1 MIRTTD
7 NGYLPKLVVINAHS
21 YNKMKK
27 SIFTLLIA
35 LVMIPTMAAAQRNLT
50 GKVIAQSDQTPM
62 PGAAVYWLNTTE
74 GVVTDLNGEFTIKRV
89 SGFNTLVVEY
99 LSMERVEME
108 IDKDTNDIC
117 IELREASVNIESVV
131 ISSTQ
136 RGNYA
141 KQSGITRQ
149 EQISFAGLCKMACC
163 SLAESFENSAS
174 VTVGYSDAIS
184 GARQIKM
191 LGLAG
196 TYTQI
201 LDENRPIMQGAGAA
215 YGLSYTPGMWLNSIQ
230 VSKGVASVTAGHE
243 AITGQI
249 NLEHRKP
256 TDDER
261 FFLNLYFDS
270 ELRPEINVSSA
281 IPLKEDKSL
290 STVIMAHGSLDTSSH
305 DMNHDGF
312 VDMPKANQINVANK
326 WLWQTP
332 TGIQLRWGW
341 KVVNENRLG
350 GQVGY
355 KKSLYDQMV
364 NDPLNTL
371 YGSKIHNR
379 NINAY
384 AKLGLPIGPE
394 RTFTGDMADAVQ
406 NNFAMILDYD
416 NYLTGSYFGLNTV
429 DVLENTLRFSGT
441 YAHYFSERSSLNAG
455 ASLYV
460 RLSDNEYVQRNP
472 IANSEN
478 PVWIGAANVIE
489 PGLFAEYTYNIE
501 EKFSLVVGLRGD
513 YAAIGGDYYI
523 TNKDNNRRFLITP
536 RSHIRWSITPRTTL
550 RASAG
555 LGSRRQN
562 LITDNIWMMTTSRDI
577 RFKDGFATGGDDMEQ
592 ALTVGGSISQT
603 FRLAQDDMATISF
616 DYFRSQFFNTMVFDQ
631 ETSDNSILIY
641 NSTGKSFTDNYQ
653 IDFNWTPFRGFDLFA
668 TFRYTNA
675 KMTLERNGEEILVE
689 RPLTSRYKGL
699 INIQYAVQRWVFDVT
714 AQLNGPVRLPQLD
727 GNLDAAVNNPTTSPI
742 YPMFYAQVS
751 YKISNLTLYA
761 GCENI
766 ANYIQGRGSHG
777 NKPIIMDGATP
788 YDPGFNSSMVWGP
801 LMGRKFYVGLR
812 LNIY

>member
-1 MIRTTD
+1 M
-7 NGYLPKLVVINAHS
+7 PSV
-21 YNKMKK
+21 
-27 SIFTLLIA
+27 A
-35 LVMIPTMAAAQRNLT
+35 LAQRTIT
-50 GKVIAQSDQTPM
+50 GKVVDADNNSPLI
-62 PGAAVYWLNTTE
+62 GASLYWKNTTA
-74 GVVTDLNGEFTIKRV
+74 GTTTTTDGSFSIRRVNGFE
-89 SGFNTLVVEY
+89 TLVVDY
-99 LSMERVEME
+99 LGYDIAEIEVSKEDNTLDIRLKPSAVDIDEVVVEGQ
-108 IDKDTNDIC
+108 
-117 IELREASVNIESVV
+117 
-131 ISSTQ
+131 Q

-141 KQSGITRQ
+141 KSGGITRQ

-281 IPLKEDKSL
+281 IPLLPDKSL
-290 STVIMAHGSLDTSSH
+290 STVIMAHGSLDTAQH
-305 DMNHDGF
+305 DMNGDGF
-312 VDMPKANQINVANK
+312 SDMPKANQINVANK
-326 WLWQTP
+326 WLWQNAD
-332 TGIQLRWGW
+332 GIQLRWGW

-350 GQVGY
+350 GQLGY
-355 KKSLYDQMV
+355 KKDMYEDMV
-364 NDPLNTL
+364 ADPFNSL

-384 AKLGLPIGPE
+384 AKLGIPVGYE
-394 RTFTGDMADAVQ
+394 RTFTGDPADAVQ
-406 NNFAMILDYD
+406 NNVAMILDYD
-416 NYLTGSYFGLNTV
+416 NYLTDSYFGLNKV
-429 DVLENTLRFSGT
+429 DVVENALRYNIT
-441 YAHYFSERSSLNAG
+441 YAHYFTQRSSLNAG
-455 ASLYV
+455 ASAYM
-460 RLSDNEYVQRNP
+460 RMMDNNYQQP
-472 IANSEN
+472 AIADGAPAEAWSF
-478 PVWIGAANVIE
+478 IGKSTLVE
-489 PGLFAEYTYNIE
+489 PGLFAEYTYQIE
-501 EKFSLVVGLRGD
+501 DKFSLVVGLRGD
-513 YAAIGGDYYI
+513 YSMIEGDYY
-523 TNKDNNRRFLITP
+523 NDAKGKLLVTP

-555 LGSRRQN
+555 MGYRRQN
-562 LITDNIWMMTTSRDI
+562 LVTDNIWMMTTSRHI
-577 RFKDGFATGGDDMEQ
+577 KFAGLDDDME
-592 ALTVGGSISQT
+592 AAATFGGSLSQT

-616 DYFRSQFFNTMVFDQ
+616 DYFRTQFFNTMVFDQ
-631 ETSDNSILIY
+631 ETADNSILIY
-641 NSTGKSFTDNYQ
+641 NSDGKSFTDNFQ

-675 KMTLERNGEEILVE
+675 KMTVERDGEQILVE

-699 INIQYAVQRWVFDVT
+699 INIQYAVRRWVFDAT
-714 AQLNGPVRLPQLD
+714 AQLNGPVRLPELD
-727 GNLDAAVNNPTTSPI
+727 GDLVKATENPNLSPI
-742 YPMFYAQVS
+742 YPMFFAQVS
-751 YKISNLTLYA
+751 YKISNLTLYL

-766 ANYIQGRGSHG
+766 ANYVQGHKGHGQAPILGSEAPF
-777 NKPIIMDGATP
+777 KE
-788 YDPGFNSSMVWGP
+788 GFNSSAVWGP
-801 LMGRKFYVGLR
+801 LMGRKFYIGLR
-812 LNIY
+812 LNLY

>member
-1 MIRTTD
+1 
-7 NGYLPKLVVINAHS
+7 
-21 YNKMKK
+21 MKK
-27 SIFTLLIA
+27 SIA
-35 LVMIPTMAAAQRNLT
+35 LSIIIMLCMPLMAFAQRTLT
-50 GKVIAQSDQTPM
+50 GKVIDAESGQPLI
-62 PGAAVYWLNTTE
+62 GASLYWKNTTA
-74 GVVTDLNGEFTIKRV
+74 GASTTLDGTFSIKRV
-89 SGFNTLVVEY
+89 AGFETLVVDY
-99 LSMERVEME
+99 LGYDIAEMLIE
-108 IDKDTNDIC
+108 DKHQNNIT
-117 IELREASVNIESVV
+117 IELRPSTVGIDEVV
-131 ISSTQ
+131 VEGQQ

-141 KQSGITRQ
+141 KTGGIMRQ

-261 FFLNLYFDS
+261 LFLNLYFDS
-270 ELRPEINVSSA
+270 ELRPEINISSA
-281 IPLKEDKSL
+281 IPLTKDKSL
-290 STVIMAHGSLDTSSH
+290 STVIMAHGSMHPMSH
-305 DMNHDGF
+305 DNNGDLF
-312 VDMPKANQINVANK
+312 VDMPKSDQINIANK
-326 WLWQTP
+326 WLWQNA
-332 TGIQLRWGW
+332 GGVQLRWGW

-350 GQVGY
+350 GAEGY
-355 KKSLYDQMV
+355 KADMYEQMIS
-364 NDPLNTL
+364 DPLNTL

-384 AKLGLPIGPE
+384 VKLGIPVGYE
-394 RTFTGDMADAVQ
+394 RTFTGDPNDAVQ
-406 NNFAMILDYD
+406 NNVAMILDYD
-416 NYLTGSYFGLNTV
+416 NYLTDSYFGINTV
-429 DVLENTLRFSGT
+429 DVIENAFRFNAT
-441 YAHYFSERSSLNAG
+441 YAHYFTQRSSLNVG
-455 ASLYV
+455 ASAYLRMMNNNYLQQHV
-460 RLSDNEYVQRNP
+460 VDAKPAKAWDFMGKSLL
-472 IANSEN
+472 A
-478 PVWIGAANVIE
+478 E

-513 YAAIGGDYYI
+513 YSTIAGDYYY
-523 TNKDNNRRFLITP
+523 TPENRGEVLITP

-555 LGSRRQN
+555 MGYRRQN
-562 LITDNIWMMTTSRDI
+562 LVTDNIWMMTTSRDI
-577 RFKDGFATGGDDMEQ
+577 RFAGLNNDME
-592 ALTVGGSISQT
+592 AAATFGGSIAQT
-603 FRLAQDDMATISF
+603 FHLAGDDQATISF
-616 DYFRSQFFNTMVFDQ
+616 DYFRTQFFNTMVFDQ
-631 ETSDNSILIY
+631 ETADNSILIY
-641 NSTGKSFTDNYQ
+641 NSHGRSFTDNYQ

-675 KMTLERNGEEILVE
+675 KMTLERGDDSYLVE
-689 RPLTSRYKGL
+689 RPLTSRFKGL
-699 INIQYAVQRWVFDVT
+699 INIQYAVGRWVFDAT
-714 AQLNGPVRLPQLD
+714 AQLNGPMRLPELD
-727 GNLDAAVNNPTTSPI
+727 GDLAKAQSDPELSPI
-742 YPMFYAQVS
+742 YPMFFAQVS
-751 YKISNLTLYA
+751 YKISNLTIYA

-766 ANYIQGRGSHG
+766 GNYKQPH
-777 NKPIIMDGATP
+777 PIVGADAP
-788 YDPGFNSSMVWGP
+788 YAPGFNSSMVWGP
-801 LMGRKFYVGLR
+801 LTGVKGYVGIR

>member
-1 MIRTTD
+1 MFI
-7 NGYLPKLVVINAHS
+7 LCQPMVAMAQKSLV
-21 YNKMKK
+21 
-27 SIFTLLIA
+27 
-35 LVMIPTMAAAQRNLT
+35 
-50 GKVIAQSDQTPM
+50 GKVVDADSGQPLI
-62 PGAAVYWLNTTE
+62 GASIYWKNTTA
-74 GVVTDLNGEFTIKRV
+74 GATTSTDGSFSLRRV
-89 SGFNTLVVEY
+89 SGFDTLVVDY
-99 LSMERVEME
+99 LGYDLYSEEVDRESNNL
-108 IDKDTNDIC
+108 T
-117 IELREASVNIESVV
+117 IELKSSAVDIDEVV
-131 ISSTQ
+131 VEGQQ

-141 KQSGITRQ
+141 KQGGITRQ

-281 IPLKEDKSL
+281 IPLTPDKSL
-290 STVIMAHGSLDTSSH
+290 STVIMAHGSLDTAQH
-305 DMNHDGF
+305 DMNKDGF
-312 VDMPKANQINVANK
+312 ADMPKANQINVANK
-326 WLWQTP
+326 WLWQNA
-332 TGIQLRWGW
+332 GGVQLRWGW
-341 KVVNENRLG
+341 KVVNENRVG
-350 GQVGY
+350 GQIGY
-355 KKSLYDQMV
+355 KRDMYEQMMA
-364 NDPLNTL
+364 NPLGMP

-384 AKLGLPIGPE
+384 AKLGIPVGFE
-394 RTFTGDMADAVQ
+394 RTFTGDPDDAVQ

-416 NYLTGSYFGLNTV
+416 NYLTDSYFGVNTV
-429 DVLENTLRFSGT
+429 DVVENALRFNAT
-441 YAHYFSERSSLNAG
+441 YAHYFTQRSSLNAG
-455 ASLYV
+455 ASAYV
-460 RLSDNEYVQRNP
+460 RMMDNDYLQQAVSGSDGSSVVSPMWSLRGRSM
-472 IANSEN
+472 IA
-478 PVWIGAANVIE
+478 E
-489 PGLFAEYTYNIE
+489 PGIFAEYTYQIE
-501 EKFSLVVGLRGD
+501 EKFSLVVGVRGD
-513 YAAIGGDYYI
+513 YSMTNGEYYI
-523 TNKDNNRRFLITP
+523 ANDKGRMLFTP
-536 RSHIRWSITPRTTL
+536 RSHIRWSITPSTTL

-555 LGSRRQN
+555 MGYRRQN
-562 LITDNIWMMTTSRDI
+562 LVTDNIWMMTSSRNILLTDAFM
-577 RFKDGFATGGDDMEQ
+577 RDGNDME
-592 ALTVGGSISQT
+592 AAATFGGSLSQT

-616 DYFRSQFFNTMVFDQ
+616 DYFRTQFFNTMVFDQ
-631 ETSDNSILIY
+631 ETADNTTLIY
-641 NSTGKSFTDNYQ
+641 NSHDRSFTDNYQ

-675 KMTLERNGEEILVE
+675 KITLDRDGEKVMVE

-699 INIQYAVQRWVFDVT
+699 INIQYAVGRWVFDAT
-714 AQLNGPVRLPQLD
+714 AQVNGPMRLPQLD
-727 GNLDAAVNNPTTSPI
+727 GDMDKAVNNPDLSPV
-742 YPMFYAQVS
+742 YPMFFAQVS
-751 YKISNLTLYA
+751 YKISNLTLYL

-766 ANYIQGRGSHG
+766 ANYLQGTKGHG
-777 NKPIIMDGATP
+777 TKPILGGDAP
-788 YDPGFNSSMVWGP
+788 YAPGFNSSAVWGP
-801 LMGRKFYVGLR
+801 LMGRKFYIGLR
-812 LNIY
+812 LNLY

>member
-1 MIRTTD
+1 MR
-7 NGYLPKLVVINAHS
+7 
-21 YNKMKK
+21 K
-27 SIFTLLIA
+27 SIIIALIA
-35 LVMIPTMAAAQRNLT
+35 ILCLPFAAAAQRTLS
-50 GKVIAQSDQTPM
+50 GKVTDEATHQPLV
-62 PGAAVYWLNTTE
+62 GATLYWKNTTA
-74 GVVTDLNGEFTIKRV
+74 GATTSTDGSYSLKRV
-89 SGFNTLVVEY
+89 SGFDTLVVDY
-99 LSMERVEME
+99 LGYDIVEME
-108 IDKDTNDIC
+108 VSKDVTGLD
-117 IELREASVNIESVV
+117 IELKPSAVDIDEVV
-131 ISSTQ
+131 VEGQQ
-136 RGNYA
+136 RGNFS
-141 KQSGITRQ
+141 KSSGITRQ

-270 ELRPEINVSSA
+270 ELRPEINISSA
-281 IPLKEDKSL
+281 IPLTHDKSL
-290 STVIMAHGSLDTSSH
+290 STVIMAHGSLDTATH
-305 DMNHDGF
+305 DMNKDGF

-326 WLWQTP
+326 WLWQNAA
-332 TGIQLRWGW
+332 GVQLRWGW
-341 KVVNENRLG
+341 KFVNENRIG
-350 GQVGY
+350 GALGY
-355 KKSLYDQMV
+355 KKDMYDELLE
-364 NDPLNTL
+364 NPLGTP

-384 AKLGLPIGPE
+384 AKLGIPIGYE
-394 RTFTGDMADAVQ
+394 RTFTGDPNDAVQ
-406 NNFAMILDYD
+406 NNIAMILDYD
-416 NYLTGSYFGLNTV
+416 NYLTDSYFGVNTA
-429 DVLENTLRFSGT
+429 DVLENTFRYNIT
-441 YAHYFSERSSLNAG
+441 YAHYFTQRSSLNVG
-455 ASLYV
+455 ASAYV
-460 RLSDNEYVQRNP
+460 RMMNNDYLQQSVSEAGVINP
-472 IANSEN
+472 EWPFKGKALL
-478 PVWIGAANVIE
+478 AE
-489 PGLFAEYTYNIE
+489 PGLFAEYTYQIE

-513 YAAIGGDYYI
+513 YSMVDGEYY
-523 TNKDNNRRFLITP
+523 TKDNRAKLLVTP

-555 LGSRRQN
+555 MGYRRQN
-562 LITDNIWMMTTSRDI
+562 LVTDNIWMMTTSRNI
-577 RFKDGFATGGDDMEQ
+577 QFAGLEDDME
-592 ALTVGGSISQT
+592 AAATFGGSLSQT
-603 FRLAQDDMATISF
+603 FRLAGDDQTTISV
-616 DYFRSQFFNTMVFDQ
+616 DYFRTQFFNTMVFDQ
-631 ETSDNSILIY
+631 ETDDNTILIY
-641 NSTGKSFTDNYQ
+641 NSKGKSFTDNYQ

-675 KMTLERNGEEILVE
+675 KMTVERDGKDILVE

-714 AQLNGPVRLPQLD
+714 AQLNGPVRLPELEGD
-727 GNLDAAVNNPTTSPI
+727 MVAAVENPNLSPI
-742 YPMFYAQVS
+742 YPMFFAQVS
-751 YKISNLTLYA
+751 YKMSNLTLYL

-766 ANYIQGRGSHG
+766 ANYVQGHNGHGQAPILGS
-777 NKPIIMDGATP
+777 ATP
-788 YDPGFNSSMVWGP
+788 YAEGFNSSAVWGP
-801 LMGRKFYVGLR
+801 LMGRKFYIGLR

>member
-1 MIRTTD
+1 
-7 NGYLPKLVVINAHS
+7 
-21 YNKMKK
+21 MKK
-27 SIFTLLIA
+27 SLIILIAMLLLPLVAMAQKNFTGRVVDADTEQPLVGATIYWQNTTAGATTSTDGSFTL
-35 LVMIPTMAAAQRNLT
+35 R
-50 GKVIAQSDQTPM
+50 
-62 PGAAVYWLNTTE
+62 
-74 GVVTDLNGEFTIKRV
+74 RV
-89 SGFNTLVVEY
+89 AGFDTLVVEY
-99 LSMERVEME
+99 LGYDTKSLD
-108 IDKDTNDIC
+108 IDRDASDLT
-117 IELREASVNIESVV
+117 IELNASAVDIDAVVIESA
-131 ISSTQ
+131 Q

-270 ELRPEINVSSA
+270 ELRPEINLSSA
-281 IPLKEDKSL
+281 IPLTKDKSL
-290 STVIMAHGSLDTSSH
+290 STVIMAHGSLDTATH
-305 DMNHDGF
+305 DMNEDGF

-332 TGIQLRWGW
+332 NGTQLRWGW
-341 KVVNENRLG
+341 KVVNENRVG
-350 GQVGY
+350 GEVGY
-355 KKSLYDQMV
+355 KKDMYEQMLA
-364 NDPLNTL
+364 DPLNTL

-406 NNFAMILDYD
+406 NNFAMIFDYD
-416 NYLTGSYFGLNTV
+416 NYLTDSYFGLNTV
-429 DVLENTLRFSGT
+429 DVKENTFRFSGT
-441 YAHYFSERSSLNAG
+441 YAHYFSERSSLNVG
-455 ASLYV
+455 ASLYA
-460 RLSDNEYVQRNP
+460 RMAGNDYVQGNP
-472 IANSEN
+472 LWSNTINTLWAGDAT
-478 PVWIGAANVIE
+478 IIE
-489 PGLFAEYTYNIE
+489 PGIFAEYTYNIE

-513 YAAIGGDYYI
+513 YSAVYGDYYI
-523 TNKDNNRRFLITP
+523 QSKDANSRFLITP

-562 LITDNIWMMTTSRDI
+562 LVTDNIWMMTTSREI
-577 RFKDGFATGGDDMEQ
+577 RFKDDFVAMGDDMEQ
-592 ALTVGGSISQT
+592 ALTVGGSLSQT
-603 FRLAQDDMATISF
+603 FRLAQDDQATISF

-631 ETSDNSILIY
+631 ETADNSILIY
-641 NSTGKSFTDNYQ
+641 NTTGKSFTDNYQ

-675 KMTLERNGEEILVE
+675 KMTLERDGKQYLVE

-699 INIQYAVQRWVFDVT
+699 INIQYAVRRWVFDAT

-727 GNLDAAVNNPTTSPI
+727 GNLDAAINTPQMSPI
-742 YPMFYAQVS
+742 YPMFFAQVS
-751 YKISNLTLYA
+751 YKISNLTLYV

-766 ANYIQGRGSHG
+766 ANYIQGRKERG
-777 NKPIIMDGATP
+777 NKPIIMEGANA
-788 YDPGFNSSMVWGP
+788 YEPGFNSSMVWGP
-801 LMGRKFYVGLR
+801 LMGRKFYIGLR
-812 LNIY
+812 LNLY

>member
-1 MIRTTD
+1 
-7 NGYLPKLVVINAHS
+7 
-21 YNKMKK
+21 MKK
-27 SIFTLLIA
+27 SIFLLLA
-35 LVMIPTMAAAQRNLT
+35 LIVLMPSVALAQRTIT
-50 GKVIAQSDQTPM
+50 GKVVDKDNNSPLI
-62 PGAAVYWLNTTE
+62 GASLYWKNTTA
-74 GVVTDLNGEFTIKRV
+74 GTTTTTDGSFSIRRVNGFE
-89 SGFNTLVVEY
+89 TLVVDY
-99 LSMERVEME
+99 LGYDIAEIEVGKEENSLDIRLKPSAVDIDEVVVEGQ
-108 IDKDTNDIC
+108 
-117 IELREASVNIESVV
+117 
-131 ISSTQ
+131 Q

-141 KQSGITRQ
+141 KSGGITRQ

-281 IPLKEDKSL
+281 IPLLPDKSL
-290 STVIMAHGSLDTSSH
+290 STVIMAHGSLDTAQH
-305 DMNHDGF
+305 DMNGDGF
-312 VDMPKANQINVANK
+312 SDMPKANQINVANK
-326 WLWQTP
+326 WLWQNAD
-332 TGIQLRWGW
+332 GIQLRWGW

-350 GQVGY
+350 GQLGY
-355 KKSLYDQMV
+355 KKDMYEDMV
-364 NDPLNTL
+364 ADPFNSL

-384 AKLGLPIGPE
+384 AKLGIPVGYE
-394 RTFTGDMADAVQ
+394 RTFTGDPADAVQ
-406 NNFAMILDYD
+406 NNVAMILDYD
-416 NYLTGSYFGLNTV
+416 NYLTDSYFGLNKV
-429 DVLENTLRFSGT
+429 DVVENALRYNIT
-441 YAHYFSERSSLNAG
+441 YAHYFTQRSSLNAG
-455 ASLYV
+455 ASAYM
-460 RLSDNEYVQRNP
+460 RMMDNNYLQP
-472 IANSEN
+472 AIAGGAPAEAWSF
-478 PVWIGAANVIE
+478 IGKSTLVE
-489 PGLFAEYTYNIE
+489 PGLFAEYTYQIE
-501 EKFSLVVGLRGD
+501 DKFSLVVGLRGD
-513 YAAIGGDYYI
+513 YSMIEGDYY
-523 TNKDNNRRFLITP
+523 NDVKGKLLVTP

-555 LGSRRQN
+555 MGYRRQN
-562 LITDNIWMMTTSRDI
+562 LVTDNIWMMTTSRHI
-577 RFKDGFATGGDDMEQ
+577 KFAGLEDDME
-592 ALTVGGSISQT
+592 AAATFGGSLSQT

-616 DYFRSQFFNTMVFDQ
+616 DYFRTQFFNTMVFDQ
-631 ETSDNSILIY
+631 ETADNSILIY
-641 NSTGKSFTDNYQ
+641 NSDGKSFTDNYQ

-675 KMTLERNGEEILVE
+675 KMTVERDGEQILVE

-699 INIQYAVQRWVFDVT
+699 INIQYAVRRWVFDAT
-714 AQLNGPVRLPQLD
+714 AQLNGPVRLPELD
-727 GNLDAAVNNPTTSPI
+727 GDLLKATENPNLSPI
-742 YPMFYAQVS
+742 YPMFFAQVS
-751 YKISNLTLYA
+751 YKISNLTLYL

-766 ANYIQGRGSHG
+766 ANYVQGHKGHGQAPILGSEAPF
-777 NKPIIMDGATP
+777 KE
-788 YDPGFNSSMVWGP
+788 GFNSSAVWGP
-801 LMGRKFYVGLR
+801 LMGRKFYIGLR
-812 LNIY
+812 LNLY

>member
-1 MIRTTD
+1 M
-7 NGYLPKLVVINAHS
+7 A
-21 YNKMKK
+21 
-27 SIFTLLIA
+27 LIVLMPSVA
-35 LVMIPTMAAAQRNLT
+35 LAQRTIT
-50 GKVIAQSDQTPM
+50 GKVVDADNNSPLI
-62 PGAAVYWLNTTE
+62 GASLYWKNTTA
-74 GVVTDLNGEFTIKRV
+74 GTTTTTDGSFSIRRVNGFE
-89 SGFNTLVVEY
+89 TLVVDY
-99 LSMERVEME
+99 LGYDIAEIEVGKEENSLDIRLKPSAVDIDEVVVEGQ
-108 IDKDTNDIC
+108 
-117 IELREASVNIESVV
+117 
-131 ISSTQ
+131 Q

-141 KQSGITRQ
+141 KSGGITRQ

-281 IPLKEDKSL
+281 IPLLPDKSL
-290 STVIMAHGSLDTSSH
+290 STVIMAHGSLDTAQH
-305 DMNHDGF
+305 DMNGDGF
-312 VDMPKANQINVANK
+312 SDMPKANQINVANK
-326 WLWQTP
+326 WLWQNAD
-332 TGIQLRWGW
+332 GIQLRWGW

-350 GQVGY
+350 GQLGY
-355 KKSLYDQMV
+355 KKDMYEDMV
-364 NDPLNTL
+364 ADPFNSL

-384 AKLGLPIGPE
+384 AKLGIPVGYE
-394 RTFTGDMADAVQ
+394 RTFTGDPADAVQ
-406 NNFAMILDYD
+406 NNVAMILDYD
-416 NYLTGSYFGLNTV
+416 NYLTDSYFGLNKV
-429 DVLENTLRFSGT
+429 EVVENALRYNIT
-441 YAHYFSERSSLNAG
+441 YAHYFTQRSSLNAG
-455 ASLYV
+455 ASAYM
-460 RLSDNEYVQRNP
+460 RMMDNNYQQP
-472 IANSEN
+472 AIAGGAPAEAWSF
-478 PVWIGAANVIE
+478 IGKSTLVE
-489 PGLFAEYTYNIE
+489 PGLFAEYTYQIE
-501 EKFSLVVGLRGD
+501 DKFSLVVGLRGD
-513 YAAIGGDYYI
+513 YSMIEGDYY
-523 TNKDNNRRFLITP
+523 NDAKGKLLVTP

-555 LGSRRQN
+555 LGYRRQN
-562 LITDNIWMMTTSRDI
+562 LVTDNIWMMTTSRDI
-577 RFKDGFATGGDDMEQ
+577 KFAGLEDDME
-592 ALTVGGSISQT
+592 AAATFGGSLSQT

-616 DYFRSQFFNTMVFDQ
+616 DYFRTQFFNTMVFDQ
-631 ETSDNSILIY
+631 ETADNSILIY
-641 NSTGKSFTDNYQ
+641 NSDGKSFTDNYQ

-675 KMTLERNGEEILVE
+675 KMTVERDGEQILVE

-699 INIQYAVQRWVFDVT
+699 INIQYAVRRWVFDAT
-714 AQLNGPVRLPQLD
+714 AQLNGPVRLPELD
-727 GNLDAAVNNPTTSPI
+727 GDLLKATENPNLSPI
-742 YPMFYAQVS
+742 YPMFFAQVS
-751 YKISNLTLYA
+751 YKISNLTLYL

-766 ANYIQGRGSHG
+766 ANYVQGHKGHGQAPILGSEAPF
-777 NKPIIMDGATP
+777 KE
-788 YDPGFNSSMVWGP
+788 GFNSSAVWGP
-801 LMGRKFYVGLR
+801 LMGRKFYIGLR
-812 LNIY
+812 LNLY

>member
-1 MIRTTD
+1 
-7 NGYLPKLVVINAHS
+7 
-21 YNKMKK
+21 MKK
-27 SIFTLLIA
+27 SIFLLLA
-35 LVMIPTMAAAQRNLT
+35 LIVLMPSVALAQRTIT
-50 GKVIAQSDQTPM
+50 GKVVDADNNSPLI
-62 PGAAVYWLNTTE
+62 GASLYWKNTTA
-74 GVVTDLNGEFTIKRV
+74 GTTTTTDGSFSIRRVNGFE
-89 SGFNTLVVEY
+89 TLVVDY
-99 LSMERVEME
+99 LGYDIAEIEVGKEENTLDIRLKPSALDIDEVVVEGQ
-108 IDKDTNDIC
+108 
-117 IELREASVNIESVV
+117 
-131 ISSTQ
+131 Q

-141 KQSGITRQ
+141 KSGGITRQ

-281 IPLKEDKSL
+281 IPLLPDKSL
-290 STVIMAHGSLDTSSH
+290 STVIMAHGSLDTAQH
-305 DMNHDGF
+305 DMNGDGF
-312 VDMPKANQINVANK
+312 SDMPKANQINVANK
-326 WLWQTP
+326 WLWQNA
-332 TGIQLRWGW
+332 GGVQLRWGW

-350 GQVGY
+350 GQLGY
-355 KKSLYDQMV
+355 KKDMYEDMV
-364 NDPLNTL
+364 ADPFNSL

-384 AKLGLPIGPE
+384 AKLGIPVGYE
-394 RTFTGDMADAVQ
+394 RTFTGDPADAVQ
-406 NNFAMILDYD
+406 NNVAMILDYD
-416 NYLTGSYFGLNTV
+416 NYLTDSYFGLNKV
-429 DVLENTLRFSGT
+429 DVVENALRYNIT
-441 YAHYFSERSSLNAG
+441 YAHYFTQRSSLNAG
-455 ASLYV
+455 ASAYM
-460 RLSDNEYVQRNP
+460 RMMDNNYQQPAIEGGAP
-472 IANSEN
+472 AEAWSF
-478 PVWIGAANVIE
+478 IGKSTLVE
-489 PGLFAEYTYNIE
+489 PGLFAEYTYQIE
-501 EKFSLVVGLRGD
+501 DKFSLVVGLRGD
-513 YAAIGGDYYI
+513 YSMIEGDYY
-523 TNKDNNRRFLITP
+523 NDVKGKLLVTP

-555 LGSRRQN
+555 MGYRRQN
-562 LITDNIWMMTTSRDI
+562 LVTDNIWMMTTSRHI
-577 RFKDGFATGGDDMEQ
+577 KFAGLTDDME
-592 ALTVGGSISQT
+592 AAATFGGSLSQT
-603 FRLAQDDMATISF
+603 FHLAQDDMATISF
-616 DYFRSQFFNTMVFDQ
+616 DYFRTQFFNTMVFDQ
-631 ETSDNSILIY
+631 ETADNSILIY
-641 NSTGKSFTDNYQ
+641 NSDGKSFTDNYQ

-675 KMTLERNGEEILVE
+675 KMTVKRDGEQILVE

-699 INIQYAVQRWVFDVT
+699 INIQYAVRRWVFDAT
-714 AQLNGPVRLPQLD
+714 AQLNGPVRLPELD
-727 GNLDAAVNNPTTSPI
+727 GDLVKATENPNLSPI
-742 YPMFYAQVS
+742 YPMFFAQVS
-751 YKISNLTLYA
+751 YKISNLTLYL

-766 ANYIQGRGSHG
+766 ANYVQGHKGHGQAPILGSEAPF
-777 NKPIIMDGATP
+777 KE
-788 YDPGFNSSMVWGP
+788 GFNSSAVWGP
-801 LMGRKFYVGLR
+801 LMGRKFYIGLR
-812 LNIY
+812 LNLY

>member
-1 MIRTTD
+1 M
-7 NGYLPKLVVINAHS
+7 A
-21 YNKMKK
+21 
-27 SIFTLLIA
+27 LIVLMPSVA
-35 LVMIPTMAAAQRNLT
+35 LAQRTIT
-50 GKVIAQSDQTPM
+50 GKVVDADNNSPLI
-62 PGAAVYWLNTTE
+62 GASLYWKNTTA
-74 GVVTDLNGEFTIKRV
+74 GTTTTTDGSFSIRRVNGFE
-89 SGFNTLVVEY
+89 TLVVDY
-99 LSMERVEME
+99 LGYDIAEIEVGKEDNTLDIRLKPSAVDIDEVVVEGQ
-108 IDKDTNDIC
+108 
-117 IELREASVNIESVV
+117 
-131 ISSTQ
+131 Q

-141 KQSGITRQ
+141 KSGGITRQ

-281 IPLKEDKSL
+281 IPLLPDKSL
-290 STVIMAHGSLDTSSH
+290 STVIMAHGSLDTAQH
-305 DMNHDGF
+305 DMNGDGF
-312 VDMPKANQINVANK
+312 SDMPKANQINVANK
-326 WLWQTP
+326 WLWQNA
-332 TGIQLRWGW
+332 GGVQLRWGW

-350 GQVGY
+350 GQLGY
-355 KKSLYDQMV
+355 KKDMYEDMV
-364 NDPLNTL
+364 ADPFNSL

-384 AKLGLPIGPE
+384 AKLGIPVGYE
-394 RTFTGDMADAVQ
+394 RTFTGDPADAVQ
-406 NNFAMILDYD
+406 NNVAMILDYD
-416 NYLTGSYFGLNTV
+416 NYLTDSYFGLNKV
-429 DVLENTLRFSGT
+429 DVVENALRYNIT
-441 YAHYFSERSSLNAG
+441 YAHYFTQRSSLNAG
-455 ASLYV
+455 ASAYM
-460 RLSDNEYVQRNP
+460 RMMDNNYQQP
-472 IANSEN
+472 AIAGGAPAEAWSF
-478 PVWIGAANVIE
+478 IGKSTLVE
-489 PGLFAEYTYNIE
+489 PGLFAEYTYQIE
-501 EKFSLVVGLRGD
+501 DKFSLVVGLRGD
-513 YAAIGGDYYI
+513 YSMIEGDYY
-523 TNKDNNRRFLITP
+523 NDVKGKLLVTP

-555 LGSRRQN
+555 MGYRRQN
-562 LITDNIWMMTTSRDI
+562 LVTDNIWMMTTSRHI
-577 RFKDGFATGGDDMEQ
+577 KFAGLEDDME
-592 ALTVGGSISQT
+592 AAATFGGSLSQT

-616 DYFRSQFFNTMVFDQ
+616 DYFRTQFFNTMVFDQ
-631 ETSDNSILIY
+631 ETADNSILIY
-641 NSTGKSFTDNYQ
+641 NSDGKSFTDNYQ

-675 KMTLERNGEEILVE
+675 KMTVERDGEQILVE

-699 INIQYAVQRWVFDVT
+699 INIQYAVRRWVFDAT
-714 AQLNGPVRLPQLD
+714 AQLNGPVRLPELD
-727 GNLDAAVNNPTTSPI
+727 GDLLKATENPNLSPI
-742 YPMFYAQVS
+742 YPMFFAQVS
-751 YKISNLTLYA
+751 YKISNLTLYL

-766 ANYIQGRGSHG
+766 ANYVQGHKGHGQAPILGSEA
-777 NKPIIMDGATP
+777 PFEE
-788 YDPGFNSSMVWGP
+788 GFNSSAVWGP
-801 LMGRKFYVGLR
+801 LMGRKFYIGLR
-812 LNIY
+812 LNLY

>member
-1 MIRTTD
+1 MALLCLPMIA
-7 NGYLPKLVVINAHS
+7 V
-21 YNKMKK
+21 
-27 SIFTLLIA
+27 
-35 LVMIPTMAAAQRNLT
+35 AQRTVT
-50 GKVIAQSDQTPM
+50 GKIIDADTNEPLI
-62 PGAAVYWLNTTE
+62 GATVYWKNTTA
-74 GVVTDLNGEFTIKRV
+74 GATSTADGSFSIKRV
-89 SGFNTLVVEY
+89 SGFDTLVIDFLGYDTQEQDMSNKDINNINIALKPSATGIEEVVVEG
-99 LSMERVEME
+99 M
-108 IDKDTNDIC
+108 
-117 IELREASVNIESVV
+117 
-131 ISSTQ
+131 Q

-141 KQSGITRQ
+141 SASGITRK

-281 IPLKEDKSL
+281 IPLKKDKSL
-290 STVIMAHGSLDTSSH
+290 STVIMAHGSLDTSRH
-305 DMNHDGF
+305 DMNGDGF

-332 TGIQLRWGW
+332 DGIQLRWGW
-341 KVVNENRLG
+341 KVVNENRVG
-350 GQVGY
+350 GQMEY
-355 KKSLYDQMV
+355 RKDMYDELLS
-364 NDPLNTL
+364 NPLGTP

-384 AKLGLPIGPE
+384 AKLGIPIGPE
-394 RTFTGDMADAVQ
+394 KSFTGNPDDAVQ

-416 NYLTGSYFGLNTV
+416 NYLTDSYFGLNTV
-429 DVLENTLRFSGT
+429 DVTENTFRFSGT
-441 YAHYFSERSSLNAG
+441 YAHYFTERSSLNVGASAYVRMMNNNYIQKGVDAAG
-455 ASLYV
+455 AITQPWDFVGKSVL
-460 RLSDNEYVQRNP
+460 
-472 IANSEN
+472 A
-478 PVWIGAANVIE
+478 E
-489 PGLFAEYTYNIE
+489 PGVFAEYTYNIE
-501 EKFSLVVGLRGD
+501 EKFSLVVGVRGD
-513 YAAIGGDYYI
+513 YSMTNGKYYYDG
-523 TNKDNNRRFLITP
+523 NKGKFLFTP

-555 LGSRRQN
+555 MGYRRQN
-562 LITDNIWMMTTSRDI
+562 LVTDNIWMMTTSRNI
-577 RFKDGFATGGDDMEQ
+577 KFAGLSDDME
-592 ALTVGGSISQT
+592 AAATFGGSISQT
-603 FRLAQDDMATISF
+603 FRLAYDDQATISF
-616 DYFRSQFFNTMVFDQ
+616 DYFRTQFFNTMVFDQ
-631 ETSDNSILIY
+631 ETADNTTLIY
-641 NSTGKSFTDNYQ
+641 NSYSKSFTDNYQ
-653 IDFNWTPFRGFDLFA
+653 IDFNWTPFKGFDLFA

-675 KMTLERNGEEILVE
+675 KMTLERDGEKYLVE

-699 INIQYAVQRWVFDVT
+699 INIQYAVRRWVFDAT
-714 AQLNGPVRLPQLD
+714 AQINGPMRLPQLD
-727 GNLDAAVNNPTTSPI
+727 GDLTKAQSNPDLSPV
-742 YPMFYAQVS
+742 YPMFFAQVS
-751 YKISNLTLYA
+751 YKISNLTLYL

-766 ANYIQGRGSHG
+766 ANYMQGRKGHG
-777 NKPIIMDGATP
+777 NKPIIMEGPTA

-801 LMGRKFYVGLR
+801 LMGRKFYIGLR
-812 LNIY
+812 LNLY

>member
-1 MIRTTD
+1 M
-7 NGYLPKLVVINAHS
+7 A
-21 YNKMKK
+21 
-27 SIFTLLIA
+27 LIVLMPSVA
-35 LVMIPTMAAAQRNLT
+35 LAQRTIT
-50 GKVIAQSDQTPM
+50 GKVVDADNNSPLI
-62 PGAAVYWLNTTE
+62 GASLYWKNTTA
-74 GVVTDLNGEFTIKRV
+74 GTTTTTDGSFSIRRVNGFE
-89 SGFNTLVVEY
+89 TLVVDY
-99 LSMERVEME
+99 LGYDIAEIEVGKEENTLDIRLKPSALDIDEVVVEGQ
-108 IDKDTNDIC
+108 
-117 IELREASVNIESVV
+117 
-131 ISSTQ
+131 Q

-141 KQSGITRQ
+141 KSGGITRQ

-281 IPLKEDKSL
+281 IPLLPDKSL
-290 STVIMAHGSLDTSSH
+290 STVIMAHGSLDTAQH
-305 DMNHDGF
+305 DMNGDGF
-312 VDMPKANQINVANK
+312 SDMPKANQINVANK
-326 WLWQTP
+326 WLWQNA
-332 TGIQLRWGW
+332 GGVQLRWGW

-350 GQVGY
+350 GQLGY
-355 KKSLYDQMV
+355 KKDMYEDMV
-364 NDPLNTL
+364 ADPFNSL

-384 AKLGLPIGPE
+384 AKLGIPVGYE
-394 RTFTGDMADAVQ
+394 RTFTGDPADAVQ
-406 NNFAMILDYD
+406 NNVAMILDYD
-416 NYLTGSYFGLNTV
+416 NYLTDSYFGLNKV
-429 DVLENTLRFSGT
+429 DVVENALRYNIT
-441 YAHYFSERSSLNAG
+441 YAHYFTQRSSLNAG
-455 ASLYV
+455 ASAYM
-460 RLSDNEYVQRNP
+460 RMMDNNYQQPAIEGGAP
-472 IANSEN
+472 AEAWSF
-478 PVWIGAANVIE
+478 IGKSTLVE
-489 PGLFAEYTYNIE
+489 PGLFAEYTYQIE
-501 EKFSLVVGLRGD
+501 DKFSLVVGLRGD
-513 YAAIGGDYYI
+513 YSMIEGDYY
-523 TNKDNNRRFLITP
+523 NDVKGKLLVTP

-555 LGSRRQN
+555 MGYRRQN
-562 LITDNIWMMTTSRDI
+562 LVTDNIWMMTTSRHI
-577 RFKDGFATGGDDMEQ
+577 KFAGLTDDME
-592 ALTVGGSISQT
+592 AAATFGGSLSQT
-603 FRLAQDDMATISF
+603 FHLAQDDMATISF
-616 DYFRSQFFNTMVFDQ
+616 DYFRTQFFNTMVFDQ
-631 ETSDNSILIY
+631 ETADNSILIY
-641 NSTGKSFTDNYQ
+641 NSDGKSFTDNYQ

-675 KMTLERNGEEILVE
+675 KMTVKRDGEQILVE

-699 INIQYAVQRWVFDVT
+699 INIQYAVRRWVFDAT
-714 AQLNGPVRLPQLD
+714 AQLNGPVRLPELD
-727 GNLDAAVNNPTTSPI
+727 GDLVKATENPNLSPI
-742 YPMFYAQVS
+742 YPMFFAQVS
-751 YKISNLTLYA
+751 YKISNLTLYL

-766 ANYIQGRGSHG
+766 ANYVQGHKGHGQAPILGSEAPF
-777 NKPIIMDGATP
+777 KE
-788 YDPGFNSSMVWGP
+788 GFNSSAVWGP
-801 LMGRKFYVGLR
+801 LMGRKFYIGLR
-812 LNIY
+812 LNLY

>member
-1 MIRTTD
+1 MLSLPLVAMAQKNFTGRVVDADTEQPLVGATIYWQNTTAGATTSTD
-7 NGYLPKLVVINAHS
+7 GS
-21 YNKMKK
+21 
-27 SIFTLLIA
+27 FTL
-35 LVMIPTMAAAQRNLT
+35 R
-50 GKVIAQSDQTPM
+50 
-62 PGAAVYWLNTTE
+62 
-74 GVVTDLNGEFTIKRV
+74 RV
-89 SGFNTLVVEY
+89 AGFDTLVVEY
-99 LSMERVEME
+99 LGYDTKSLD
-108 IDKDTNDIC
+108 IDRDASDLT
-117 IELREASVNIESVV
+117 IELDASAVDIDAVVIESA
-131 ISSTQ
+131 Q

-261 FFLNLYFDS
+261 LFLNLYFDS
-270 ELRPEINVSSA
+270 ELRPEINLSSA
-281 IPLKEDKSL
+281 IPLTKDKSL
-290 STVIMAHGSLDTSSH
+290 STVIMAHGSMHPMSH
-305 DMNHDGF
+305 DDNGDGF
-312 VDMPKANQINVANK
+312 VDMPKSHQINVANK
-326 WLWQTP
+326 WLWQTEK
-332 TGIQLRWGW
+332 GVQLRWGW
-341 KVVNENRLG
+341 KYLQENRLG
-350 GQVGY
+350 GAHGY
-355 KKSLYDQMV
+355 KKDLYEEMIA
-364 NDPLNTL
+364 NPLENP
-371 YGSKIHNR
+371 YGSNIHNR

-394 RTFTGDMADAVQ
+394 RTFTGDPNDAVQ
-406 NNFAMILDYD
+406 NNFAMVLDYD
-416 NYLTGSYFGLNTV
+416 NYLTDSYFGINTV
-429 DVLENTLRFSGT
+429 DVLEHSTRFNAT
-441 YAHYFSERSSLNAG
+441 YAHYFTERSSLNAG
-455 ASLYV
+455 ASFYLRAMENDY
-460 RLSDNEYVQRNP
+460 LQQRV
-472 IANSEN
+472 ANSKPTEN
-478 PVWIGAANVIE
+478 WKFDDESMLIE
-489 PGLFAEYTYNIE
+489 PGIFAEYTYQIKD
-501 EKFSLVVGLRGD
+501 KFSLVVGLRGD
-513 YAAIGGDYYI
+513 YSKINGDYYYEGS
-523 TNKDNNRRFLITP
+523 NKGQFLVTP

-555 LGSRRQN
+555 MGYRRQN
-562 LITDNIWMMTTSRDI
+562 LVTDNIWMMTTSRDI
-577 RFKDGFATGGDDMEQ
+577 KFNGLTDDMER
-592 ALTVGGSISQT
+592 AATFGGSISQT
-603 FRLAQDDMATISF
+603 FHLANDDQATISF
-616 DYFRSQFFNTMVFDQ
+616 DYFRTQFFNTMVFDQ
-631 ETSDNSILIY
+631 ETADNTILIY

-675 KMTLERNGEEILVE
+675 KMTLERDGESYLVE

-699 INIQYAVQRWVFDVT
+699 INIQYAVRRWIFDVT
-714 AQLNGPVRLPQLD
+714 AQLNGPMRLPELD
-727 GNLDAAVNNPTTSPI
+727 GNMVDAVDNPDLSPV
-742 YPMFYAQVS
+742 YPMFFAQVS
-751 YKISNLTLYA
+751 YKISNLTIYA

-766 ANYIQGRGSHG
+766 GNYKQP
-777 NKPIIMDGATP
+777 KPIVVPEGGP
-788 YDPGFNSSMVWGP
+788 YAPGFNSSMVWGP
-801 LMGRKFYVGLR
+801 LTGIKGYVGIR

>member
-1 MIRTTD
+1 M
-7 NGYLPKLVVINAHS
+7 A
-21 YNKMKK
+21 
-27 SIFTLLIA
+27 LIVLMPSVA
-35 LVMIPTMAAAQRNLT
+35 LAQRTIT
-50 GKVIAQSDQTPM
+50 GKVVDADNNSPLI
-62 PGAAVYWLNTTE
+62 GASLYWKNTTA
-74 GVVTDLNGEFTIKRV
+74 GTTTTTDGSFSIRRVNGFE
-89 SGFNTLVVEY
+89 TLVVDY
-99 LSMERVEME
+99 LGYDIAEIEVGKEENSLDIRLKPSAVDIDEVVVEGQ
-108 IDKDTNDIC
+108 
-117 IELREASVNIESVV
+117 
-131 ISSTQ
+131 Q

-141 KQSGITRQ
+141 KSGGITRQ

-281 IPLKEDKSL
+281 IPLLPDKSL
-290 STVIMAHGSLDTSSH
+290 STVIMAHGSLDTAQH
-305 DMNHDGF
+305 DMNGDGF
-312 VDMPKANQINVANK
+312 SDMPKANQINVANK
-326 WLWQTP
+326 WLWQNAD
-332 TGIQLRWGW
+332 GIQLRWGW

-350 GQVGY
+350 GQLGY
-355 KKSLYDQMV
+355 KKDMYEDMV
-364 NDPLNTL
+364 ADPFTSL

-384 AKLGLPIGPE
+384 AKLGIPVGYE
-394 RTFTGDMADAVQ
+394 RTFTGDPADAVQ
-406 NNFAMILDYD
+406 NNVAMILDYD
-416 NYLTGSYFGLNTV
+416 NYLTDSYFGLNKV
-429 DVLENTLRFSGT
+429 DVVENALRYNIT
-441 YAHYFSERSSLNAG
+441 YAHYFTQRSSLNAG
-455 ASLYV
+455 ASAYM
-460 RLSDNEYVQRNP
+460 RMMDNNYQQP
-472 IANSEN
+472 AIAGGAPAEAWSF
-478 PVWIGAANVIE
+478 IGKSTLVE
-489 PGLFAEYTYNIE
+489 PGLFAEYTYQIE
-501 EKFSLVVGLRGD
+501 DKFSLVVGLRGD
-513 YAAIGGDYYI
+513 YSMIEGDYY
-523 TNKDNNRRFLITP
+523 NDVKGKLLVTP

-555 LGSRRQN
+555 MGYRRQN
-562 LITDNIWMMTTSRDI
+562 LVTDNIWMMTTSRHI
-577 RFKDGFATGGDDMEQ
+577 KFASLDDDME
-592 ALTVGGSISQT
+592 AAATFGGSLSQT

-616 DYFRSQFFNTMVFDQ
+616 DYFRTQFFNTMVFDQ
-631 ETSDNSILIY
+631 ETADNSILIY
-641 NSTGKSFTDNYQ
+641 NSNGKSFTDNYQ

-675 KMTLERNGEEILVE
+675 KMTIERDGEQILVE

-699 INIQYAVQRWVFDVT
+699 INIQYAVRRWVFDAT
-714 AQLNGPVRLPQLD
+714 AQLNGPVRLPELD
-727 GNLDAAVNNPTTSPI
+727 GDLLKATENPNLSPI
-742 YPMFYAQVS
+742 YPMFFAQVS
-751 YKISNLTLYA
+751 YKISNLTLYL

-766 ANYIQGRGSHG
+766 ANYVQGHKGHGQAPILGSEAPF
-777 NKPIIMDGATP
+777 KE
-788 YDPGFNSSMVWGP
+788 GFNSSAVWGP
-801 LMGRKFYVGLR
+801 LMGRKFYIGLR
-812 LNIY
+812 LNLY

>member
-1 MIRTTD
+1 M
-7 NGYLPKLVVINAHS
+7 PSV
-21 YNKMKK
+21 
-27 SIFTLLIA
+27 A
-35 LVMIPTMAAAQRNLT
+35 LAQRTIT
-50 GKVIAQSDQTPM
+50 GKVVDADNNNPLI
-62 PGAAVYWLNTTE
+62 GASLYWKNTTA
-74 GVVTDLNGEFTIKRV
+74 GTTTSTDGSFSIRRVNGFE
-89 SGFNTLVVEY
+89 TLVVDY
-99 LSMERVEME
+99 LGYDIAE
-108 IDKDTNDIC
+108 IEVGKEESTLDIRLKPSAVD
-117 IELREASVNIESVV
+117 IDEVV
-131 ISSTQ
+131 IEGQQ

-141 KQSGITRQ
+141 KSGGITRQ

-281 IPLKEDKSL
+281 IPLLPDKSL
-290 STVIMAHGSLDTSSH
+290 STVIMAHGSLDTAQH
-305 DMNHDGF
+305 DMNGDGF
-312 VDMPKANQINVANK
+312 ADMPKANQINVANK
-326 WLWQTP
+326 WLWQNAD
-332 TGIQLRWGW
+332 GIQLRWGW

-350 GQVGY
+350 GQLGY
-355 KKSLYDQMV
+355 KKDMYEDMLA
-364 NDPLNTL
+364 DPFNNL

-384 AKLGLPIGPE
+384 AKLGIPVGYE
-394 RTFTGDMADAVQ
+394 RTFTGDPADAVQ
-406 NNFAMILDYD
+406 NNVAMILDYD
-416 NYLTGSYFGLNTV
+416 NYLTDSYFGLNTV
-429 DVLENTLRFSGT
+429 DVVENALRYNIT
-441 YAHYFSERSSLNAG
+441 YAHYFTQRSSLNAG
-455 ASLYV
+455 ASAYM
-460 RLSDNEYVQRNP
+460 RMMDNDYQQPAV
-472 IANSEN
+472 AG
-478 PVWIGAANVIE
+478 GAPAEAWSFMGKSTLVE
-489 PGLFAEYTYNIE
+489 PGVFAEYTYQIE
-501 EKFSLVVGLRGD
+501 DKFSLVVGLRGD
-513 YAAIGGDYYI
+513 YSMIEGDYY
-523 TNKDNNRRFLITP
+523 NDAKGKLLITP

-555 LGSRRQN
+555 MGYRRQN
-562 LITDNIWMMTTSRDI
+562 LVTDNIWMMTTSRHI
-577 RFKDGFATGGDDMEQ
+577 QFAGLDDDME
-592 ALTVGGSISQT
+592 AAATFGGSLSQT

-616 DYFRSQFFNTMVFDQ
+616 DYFRTQFFNTMIFDQ
-631 ETSDNSILIY
+631 ETADNSILIY
-641 NSTGKSFTDNYQ
+641 NSKGKSFTDNYQ

-675 KMTLERNGEEILVE
+675 KMTIERDGEQILVE

-699 INIQYAVQRWVFDVT
+699 INIQYAVRRWVFDAT
-714 AQLNGPVRLPQLD
+714 AQLNGPVRLPELD
-727 GNLDAAVNNPTTSPI
+727 GDITKAVENPSLSPI
-742 YPMFYAQVS
+742 YPMFFAQVS
-751 YKISNLTLYA
+751 YKISNLTLYV

-766 ANYIQGRGSHG
+766 ANYVQGHKGHGQAPILGSES
-777 NKPIIMDGATP
+777 PFQQ
-788 YDPGFNSSMVWGP
+788 GFNSSAVWGP
-801 LMGRKFYVGLR
+801 LMGRKFYIGLR
-812 LNIY
+812 LNLY